1 LKNHQELILKE
12 YTKEEVDLFYYQ
24 EKHDVVPSIC
34 SLLGFF
40 ILVFCLL
47 VFIYAPVKT
56 IATYGIIVD
65 IPGFTVTQK
74 AKISNLLV
82 LLDDGKTVR
91 VRMPPKWFNF
101 SKSKTVILQE
111 RTSMFFGIK
120 RYSFYNNVI

>member
-1 LKNHQELILKE
+1 MKE
-12 YTKEEVDLFYYQ
+12 FTKEEVDLFFYQ
-24 EKHDVVPSIC
+24 GEHDVVPPIC

-56 IATYGIIVD
+56 VATYGVIVD

-101 SKSKTVILQE
+101 PKNKTVVLQE

-120 RYSFYNNVI
+120 RYSFYNDNDEKNY